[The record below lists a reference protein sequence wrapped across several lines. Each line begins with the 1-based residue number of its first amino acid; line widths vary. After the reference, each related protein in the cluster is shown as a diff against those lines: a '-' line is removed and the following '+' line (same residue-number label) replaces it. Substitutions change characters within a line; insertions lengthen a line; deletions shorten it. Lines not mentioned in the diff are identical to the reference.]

1 MSVSIPS
8 PTENK
13 RIKYET
19 DSRATRSSHS
29 AMSIAV
35 ITIHFLINVLEEAG
49 ACHLGQANIV
59 HVGLGIFDFTL
70 AIYS

>member
-1 MSVSIPS
+1 
-8 PTENK
+8 
-13 RIKYET
+13 
-19 DSRATRSSHS
+19 
-29 AMSIAV
+29 MSIAV

-49 ACHLGQANIV
+49 ACRLGQANIV